1 MASIGLS
8 SYVEKDSF
16 FHTINPLT
24 KLVILL
30 CVIIMSFTLSGF
42 VYILLL
48 LLIIIPIAIKSKVL
62 SLTFKPIFKL
72 SFMFILLFIIQGL
85 FHPYATKKLMDL
97 PFGFTLW
104 EDGLLYAAYIASR
117 LFVMMVFGYWFVLTT
132 HPGDLVSSLTKIGL
146 PHALGYIIL
155 TTLQIIPRISGQMQ
169 TIIDAQ
175 RSRGLETEGNLFQRI
190 KSFMPLLG
198 PLFMGS
204 VQQSVEKSMALEAR
218 AFSSKGKK
226 TSYRK
231 TNITNMDKI
240 IMTITIIFSI
250 TWGVLSW
257 IL

>member
-1 MASIGLS
+1 MASLGLS

-16 FHTINPLT
+16 FHKVNPIT

-30 CVIIMSFTLSGF
+30 CVIVLSFTLKNF
-42 VYILLL
+42 IYILLL
-48 LLIIIPIAIKSKVL
+48 LVIIVPIATKSKVL

-85 FHPYATKKLMDL
+85 FHPYATDKLMDL

-104 EDGLLYAAYIASR
+104 ADGLLYAAYIAAR

-175 RSRGLETEGNLFQRI
+175 KSRGLETEGNLIQRI

-218 AFSSKGKK
+218 AFSSKAAK

-231 TNITNMDKI
+231 TTINAVDKAIMIITV
-240 IMTITIIFSI
+240 IFSI
-250 TWGVLSW
+250 FWGVLSW
-257 IL
+257 TL